1 MLNARL
7 ILLSPT
13 LSIRRGGKLSA
24 ICGFSDSLNSY
35 RHLILNLIPKFI
47 NPVKNM
53 TATPFP
59 IQDYALL
66 DDEECDTRII
76 AAKAKLGSRCVIL
89 GHHYQRDEVFKHAD
103 FTGDSLKLSRD
114 AAQSEAEYIVFCG
127 VHFMAEVAD
136 ILSRPEQ
143 IAILPDLAAGCS
155 MADMANLIKVQKC
168 WQELAEIIDVENE
181 VTPVTYIN
189 SAADLK
195 AFCGKHD
202 GIVCTSSNA
211 RKILEW
217 SFAKRSKVLFFP
229 DQHLGRNTGYRMGIP
244 LEEMVTWDFNK
255 PMGGLTKEQIRN
267 AKIIL
272 WNGYCSV
279 HQVFK
284 PEQIDNFLERF
295 PETKVIAHPEACFEV
310 CQKADYVGSTEYIL
324 KTVREA
330 EPNTRW
336 LVATELNLVN
346 RLHEEC
352 RPQGKNVHFMS
363 PTLCMCS
370 TMFRTDPQHLAWVL
384 ENLAAGQVINQI
396 SVPVEDARL
405 AKKALDNMLA
415 IN

>member
-1 MLNARL
+1 M
-7 ILLSPT
+7 T
-13 LSIRRGGKLSA
+13 L
-24 ICGFSDSLNSY
+24 
-35 RHLILNLIPKFI
+35 
-47 NPVKNM
+47 
-53 TATPFP
+53 PF
-59 IQDYALL
+59 QDYALL
-66 DDEECDTRII
+66 DDDECDARIV

-103 FTGDSLKLSRD
+103 FSGDSLKLSRD
-114 AAQSEAEYIVFCG
+114 AAQSDAEYIVFCG

-155 MADMANLIKVQKC
+155 MADMANLVKVQKC
-168 WQELAEIIDVENE
+168 WAELAQVIDVENTI
-181 VTPVTYIN
+181 TPVTYIN

-195 AFCGKHD
+195 AFCGKHE

-211 RKILEW
+211 RKILDW
-217 SFAKRSKVLFFP
+217 SFSKRPKVLFFP

-244 LEEMVTWDFNK
+244 LDEMVTWDFNK
-255 PMGGLTKEQIRN
+255 PQGGLSEAQIHN
-267 AKIIL
+267 AKMIL
-272 WNGYCSV
+272 WNGHCSV
-279 HQVFK
+279 HQAFK
-284 PEQIDNFLERF
+284 PEQIDVFLARY

-330 EPNTRW
+330 EAGTRW

-352 RPQGKNVHFMS
+352 KAQGKNVHFMS

-370 TMFRTDPQHLAWVL
+370 TMFRTDPQHLAWIL
-384 ENLAAGQVINQI
+384 ENLAAGNVINRI
-396 SVPVEDARL
+396 SVPAEEAKL
-405 AKKALDNMLA
+405 AKLALGRMLEVS
-415 IN
+415 

>member
-1 MLNARL
+1 
-7 ILLSPT
+7 
-13 LSIRRGGKLSA
+13 
-24 ICGFSDSLNSY
+24 
-35 RHLILNLIPKFI
+35 
-47 NPVKNM
+47 M
-53 TATPFP
+53 TNTPFP

-66 DDEECDTRII
+66 SDEECDTRII
-76 AAKAKLGSRCVIL
+76 AAKAKLGNRCVIL

-103 FTGDSLKLSRD
+103 FTGDSLKLSRN
-114 AAQSEAEYIVFCG
+114 AAESDAEYIVFCG

-143 IAILPDLAAGCS
+143 IAILPDMAAGCS

-168 WQELAEIIDVENE
+168 WDELAQLINVETE

-195 AFCGKHD
+195 AFCGKHG

-211 RKILEW
+211 KKILEW
-217 SFAKRSKVLFFP
+217 SFAKKSKVLFFP
-229 DQHLGRNTGYRMGIP
+229 DQHLGRNTGYRMDIP
-244 LEEMVTWDFNK
+244 LDEMVTWDFTK
-255 PMGGLTKEQIRN
+255 PMGGLTEQQIRN
-267 AKIIL
+267 TKIIL

-284 PEQIDNFLERF
+284 PEHIDEFLKRY
-295 PETKVIAHPEACFEV
+295 PETHVISHPEAAFEV
-310 CQKADYVGSTEYIL
+310 CQKSDYIGSTETIL
-324 KTVREA
+324 KIVREA
-330 EPNTRW
+330 DVNTRW

-352 RPQGKNVHFMS
+352 KAQGKNVHFMS

-384 ENLAAGQVINQI
+384 ENLVAGHVVNQI
-396 SVPVEDARL
+396 SVPNEETKY
-405 AKKALDNMLA
+405 AKLALDNMLGVM
-415 IN
+415 